1 MIWVDIVI
9 PGVIAISA
17 LFSLMRGFVREALSL
32 LGWLAAFFIAL
43 LFFRGFADLLLTGI
57 SVPSVRLVVS
67 FTILF
72 VVTLVIAALVNH
84 LASSLVTKTGLTSTD
99 RMIGMIFGIARG
111 VVVVAVL
118 VFLAGMTEIS
128 QDPWWQESVLIDV
141 FHKLA
146 LWLWHTIAPEL
157 MNGAISDQPW
167 RTG

>member
-32 LGWLAAFFIAL
+32 LGWLAAFWIAL
-43 LFFRGFADLLLTGI
+43 TFAKDFADLLLTGI
-57 SVPSVRLVVS
+57 SAPSVRVVVS

-72 VVTLVIAALVNH
+72 VVTLVITALLNR
-84 LASSLVTKTGLTSTD
+84 LAGSLVTKTGLTGTD
-99 RMIGMIFGIARG
+99 RMIGMVFGVARG
-111 VVVVAVL
+111 VVVVCVMVL
-118 VFLAGMTEIS
+118 LAGMTTIP

-146 LWLWHTIAPEL
+146 LWLRYTAAPEL
-157 MNGAISDQPW
+157 TGGAIL
-167 RTG
+167 GE

>member
-32 LGWLAAFFIAL
+32 LGWLVASWVAL
-43 LFFRGFADLLLTGI
+43 TFARDFAGLLLTGI
-57 SVPSVRLVVS
+57 SAPSVRMVVS

-72 VVTLVIAALVNH
+72 VVTLVISALINR
-84 LASSLVTKTGLTSTD
+84 LAGSLVAKTGLTSTD
-99 RMIGMIFGIARG
+99 RLIGMIFGVARG

-118 VFLAGMTEIS
+118 VLLAGMTTIP
-128 QDPWWQESVLIDV
+128 QDAWWQESALIDV

-146 LWLWHTIAPEL
+146 LWLRYTVAPEL
-157 MNGAISDQPW
+157 MGGAIP
-167 RTG
+167 G